1 VLQHDCVARAEAIR
15 LHAKKKTLRASE
27 QDRPEVKKQRK
38 AWEKKLR
45 KIDPNR
51 LVFLDESGAKT
62 NMTRQYGRTLQGKR
76 LFDAVPGGQWNS
88 TTMIAA
94 IRLEGVATAMITEG
108 ATNTL
113 VFHGFVEQ
121 FLTPALRPGDI
132 VVMDNLSS
140 HKASCVIEAIEAVGA
155 EAWFLPPYSPDFNPI
170 ELMWSKV
177 KGQLRSIAAR
187 TKRTLVTAIG
197 KALKII
203 SQQDIA
209 GWFAHDGYGISK
221 C

>member
-1 VLQHDCVARAEAIR
+1 
-15 LHAKKKTLRASE
+15 
-27 QDRPEVKKQRK
+27 
-38 AWEKKLR
+38 
-45 KIDPNR
+45 
-51 LVFLDESGAKT
+51 LDESGAKT
-62 NMTRQYGRTLQGKR
+62 NMTRRYGRALQGKR

-88 TTMIAA
+88 TTMISA
-94 IRLEGVATAMITEG
+94 IRLEGVATAMVTEG

-121 FLTPALRPGDI
+121 FLAPELRPGDI

-140 HKASCVIEAIEAVGA
+140 HKASCVIEAIEAAGA
-155 EAWFLPPYSPDFNPI
+155 EVWFLPPYSPDFNPI

-177 KGQLRSIAAR
+177 KGRLRSLAAR

-197 KALKII
+197 KALQTITP
-203 SQQDIA
+203 QDIA
-209 GWFAHDGYGISK
+209 GWFKHDGYGTHK